1 MPRNSTLA
9 FFRLG
14 SAAWGAVAGLA
25 GAAGAAAAVF
35 IAAWAFVYGDHPWP
49 PAMPWIIGGAAVMGA
64 AGGVLLSAKDA
75 RSRRQRAQ
83 ALPAAQGRA
92 GVMRWA
98 AAGTLV
104 LAGLLAG
111 GVAWVR
117 GEQEAAR
124 QARLHDQRHQA
135 LAASVHQPTAVA
147 LAPGSRTI
155 AVTAVLDG
163 ARAGRYRW
171 QVRLA
176 PAATDV
182 VLAQAESV
190 LSLEPGAATHTAA
203 FDTATILAAWHRR
216 LLGGGAGSVD
226 QTLVADVSVEP
237 ELTAVEQQLQAGR
250 PPLRRTARASTRLRI
265 VADADGVRLLR

>member
-1 MPRNSTLA
+1 MPRNSTRA
-9 FFRLG
+9 FFWLG
-14 SAAWGAVAGLA
+14 SAAWAAVAGLA

-49 PAMPWIIGGAAVMGA
+49 PAMPWVIGGAAVMGA

-83 ALPAAQGRA
+83 ALPPAQGRA
-92 GVMRWA
+92 GLLHWA

-104 LAGLLAG
+104 LAVLLAT

-117 GEQEAAR
+117 GEHEAAR
-124 QARLHDQRHQA
+124 QARLHDQRRQA
-135 LAASVHQPTAVA
+135 LAASVHQPAAVA
-147 LAPGSRTI
+147 LALGSRTI
-155 AVTAVLDG
+155 AVAAVLDG

-176 PAATDV
+176 PAVTGV
-182 VLAQAESV
+182 VLAKAESV
-190 LSLEPGAATHTAA
+190 LSLQPGAATHVTA
-203 FDTATILAAWHRR
+203 FDTATVLAAWQGR
-216 LLGGGAGSVD
+216 LLGGRAGFVD
-226 QTLVADVSVEP
+226 QTLVADVTVEP
-237 ELTAVEQQLQAGR
+237 ELTAAEQQLQAVGL
-250 PPLRRTARASTRLRI
+250 PLRRTARASTRLRM